1 MAEVTKYSL
10 EITGPAL
17 SFLYYAASFSNVSVF
32 IFPLKQG
39 AWKIDL
45 RLKLG
50 TIFKLGQSD
59 FIN

>member
-39 AWKIDL
+39 ASNG
-45 RLKLG
+45 RLIYVL
-50 TIFKLGQSD
+50 
-59 FIN
+59 N